1 MTMQVTETSAEGLK
15 REFTVTVPAVEIT
28 DSANERLKE
37 LSKSVNLPGFRPGKV
52 PTSVLRQRYGDAVRG
67 EVLERTIQQ
76 SWQKALE
83 EREIRPASEPKIEI
97 VTFEDGEDLEYKLA
111 VELMPDIDDFDL
123 SEVELE
129 RPVVP
134 VSDEEIDKSM
144 ERLAANNKKYE
155 AAEGCAAEDQ
165 DQILMDF
172 KGTVEGKEFPGSSME
187 GFELVLGQG
196 GFLPGFEGQLIGVQ
210 AGEKK
215 QITVTMPEDFGNEDL
230 KGKEVVF
237 DVTVKEVR
245 KAVLVEIND
254 DLAKASGFEDLAALR
269 IGIQEQ
275 LDREYGRLTRA
286 SLKRALLDKLAD
298 EVKFEL
304 PKTMVDGEFDTIWK
318 QISEAKEKG
327 SLEDSDKDKS
337 DEELKENYLAIAE
350 RRVRLGIFLAEV
362 GRKNN
367 ITVTQDDLNRA
378 MHIEAARFPGQ
389 EAAVLEYFQKNDS
402 AKNELQAPIFEDK
415 VVDFIVELA
424 KVTEKEV
431 SLEDLMKL
439 DQPDGNE
446 KKTD

>member
-15 REFTVTVPAVEIT
+15 REFTVTVPAEEIT

-123 SEVELE
+123 SKVELE

-134 VSDEEIDKSM
+134 VSDEEIDRSL
-144 ERLAANNKKYE
+144 ERLAANKKKYE
-155 AAEGCAAEDQ
+155 AAEGGAAEDQ

-196 GFLPGFEGQLIGVQ
+196 GFLPGFEEQMIGVQ

-215 QITVTMPEDFGNEDL
+215 QITLTMPEDFGNDDL
-230 KGKEVVF
+230 KGKEVAF

-245 KAVLVEIND
+245 KAAQVEIND

-269 IGIQEQ
+269 IGIREQ
-275 LDREYGRLTRA
+275 LEREYGQLTRA

-327 SLEDSDKDKS
+327 SLEESDKDKS
-337 DEELKENYLAIAE
+337 DEELKENYQAIAE

-378 MHIEAARFPGQ
+378 MHAEAARFPGQ

-431 SLEDLMKL
+431 SLSDLMKL

>member
-15 REFTVTVPAVEIT
+15 REFTVTVPADEIT
-28 DSANERLKE
+28 DSANERFRE
-37 LSKSVNLPGFRPGKV
+37 LSQSVNLPGFRPGKV

-97 VTFEDGEDLEYKLA
+97 VTFEDGKDLEYKLA

-123 SEVELE
+123 SKVELE
-129 RPVVP
+129 RLVVP
-134 VSDEEIDKSM
+134 VSDEEIDKSL
-144 ERLAANNKKYE
+144 ERLAANKKEYE
-155 AAEGCAAEDQ
+155 ASEGYAAEDQ

-172 KGTVEGKEFPGSSME
+172 KGTVEGKEFPGSNME

-196 GFLPGFEGQLIGVQ
+196 GFLPGFEEQLVGVQ

-215 QITVTMPEDFGNEDL
+215 QVTLTMPEDFSNDEL
-230 KGKEVVF
+230 KGKEVAF

-245 KAVLVEIND
+245 RAAQVEIDD

-269 IGIQEQ
+269 IGIREQ
-275 LDREYGRLTRA
+275 LDREYGQLTRA

-304 PKTMVDGEFDTIWK
+304 PNSMIDSEFDTIWK

-327 SLEDSDKDKS
+327 SLEEADKDKNE
-337 DEELKENYLAIAE
+337 EELRENYLAIAE
-350 RRVRLGIFLAEV
+350 RRVRLGLFLAEV

-378 MHIEAARFPGQ
+378 MHTEAARFPGQ

-402 AKNELQAPIFEDK
+402 ARTELHAPIFEEK

-424 KVTEKEV
+424 KVTEKKV

-439 DQPDGNE
+439 DQPDETE

>member
-97 VTFEDGEDLEYKLA
+97 VTFEDGQDLEYKLA

-123 SEVELE
+123 SKVELE

-134 VSDEEIDKSM
+134 VTDEEIDKSL

-210 AGEKK
+210 AGEEK
-215 QITVTMPEDFGNEDL
+215 QITVTMPEDFGNDDL
-230 KGKEVVF
+230 KGKEVAF

-327 SLEDSDKDKS
+327 SLEESDKDKS
-337 DEELKENYLAIAE
+337 EEELRENYLAIAE

-378 MHIEAARFPGQ
+378 MHTEAARFPGQ

-431 SLEDLMKL
+431 SMEDLMKL
-439 DQPDGNE
+439 DQSDDNE

>member
-1 MTMQVTETSAEGLK
+1 MKLLQTLQIE
-15 REFTVTVPAVEIT
+15 
-28 DSANERLKE
+28 
-37 LSKSVNLPGFRPGKV
+37 KSL
-52 PTSVLRQRYGDAVRG
+52 
-67 EVLERTIQQ
+67 
-76 SWQKALE
+76 
-83 EREIRPASEPKIEI
+83 
-97 VTFEDGEDLEYKLA
+97 
-111 VELMPDIDDFDL
+111 
-123 SEVELE
+123 
-129 RPVVP
+129 
-134 VSDEEIDKSM
+134 
-144 ERLAANNKKYE
+144 ERLAANKKEYE
-155 AAEGCAAEDQ
+155 AAEGRAAENH

-196 GFLPGFEGQLIGVQ
+196 GFLPGFEGQLVGVKS
-210 AGEKK
+210 GDNK
-215 QITVTMPEDFGNEDL
+215 QITITMPEDFGNDDL
-230 KGKEVVF
+230 KGKEVAF

-245 KAVLVEIND
+245 KAAQVEIND

-269 IGIQEQ
+269 IGIREQ
-275 LDREYGRLTRA
+275 LEKEYGQLTRA

-327 SLEDSDKDKS
+327 SLEESDKDKS
-337 DEELKENYLAIAE
+337 DEELKENYQAIAE

-378 MHIEAARFPGQ
+378 MHTEAARFPGQ
-389 EAAVLEYFQKNDS
+389 EAAILDYFQKNDS
-402 AKNELQAPIFEDK
+402 AKNELQAPIFEEK

-431 SLEDLMKL
+431 SMEDLLKL
-439 DQPDGNE
+439 DQSDDNE

>member
-1 MTMQVTETSAEGLK
+1 M
-15 REFTVTVPAVEIT
+15 
-28 DSANERLKE
+28 
-37 LSKSVNLPGFRPGKV
+37 
-52 PTSVLRQRYGDAVRG
+52 LRQRYGDAVRG

-123 SEVELE
+123 AKVELE

-134 VSDEEIDKSM
+134 VTDEEIDKSL

-165 DQILMDF
+165 DQILIDF

-196 GFLPGFEGQLIGVQ
+196 GFLPGFDGQLIGVQ

-215 QITVTMPEDFGNEDL
+215 QITVTMPEDFGNDDL
-230 KGKEVVF
+230 KGKEVAF

-245 KAVLVEIND
+245 KAVLVEINN

-275 LDREYGRLTRA
+275 LDREYGRLARA

-327 SLEDSDKDKS
+327 SLEEADKDKS
-337 DEELKENYLAIAE
+337 EEELKENYLAIAE

-378 MHIEAARFPGQ
+378 MHTEAARFPGQ

-439 DQPDGNE
+439 DQPDDNE